1 MASTID
7 IINVALTRLGE
18 SRILSIDE
26 GTKPAE
32 EVAAVYDSILES
44 ELMDNRWGFAT
55 KRASIAALAE
65 APTWGYARKFAFPSD
80 CLSVQYVNG
89 QSVTSLDYLRTS
101 DDPIWKIEGSA
112 IMTDLATPLQ
122 IIYTAKIEN
131 PDEWDAGFRKVMA
144 IKIAETVCISLTND
158 KSLRDRLVQEYE
170 TSIRTARQNSAIQSP
185 PQDLRDSSW
194 LHARVN

>member
-1 MASTID
+1 MASRID

-18 SRILSIDE
+18 NRILELDE

-32 EVAAVYDSILES
+32 EVSAVYDSILES

-65 APTWGYARKFAFPSD
+65 APTWGYARKFAVPAD

-89 QSVTSLDYLRTS
+89 QSMTSLDYLRTS
-101 DDPIWKIEGSA
+101 DEAVWKIEGTS
-112 IMTDLATPLQ
+112 IMTNLATPLQ
-122 IIYTAKIEN
+122 IIYTAKVEN

-144 IKIAETVCISLTND
+144 IKIAETVCITLTND
-158 KSLRDRLVQEYE
+158 KALRDRLSQEYE
-170 TSIRTARQNSAIQSP
+170 MAIRTARQNSAIQSP
-185 PQDLRDSSW
+185 PQELRDSSW
-194 LHARVN
+194 LQARVS